1 MNRIRIVIPVFI
13 FAFISL
19 TGYSQ
24 NYKLSGKVL
33 DKADHQPIPGAFV
46 SLIDLKDTTKR
57 YSTTTDIGGNF
68 ILSETKKGSYRF
80 EILSISYTKVSRIIE
95 IVNRTTDLGSFEL
108 QLETRVLDEV
118 VIKGQGTA
126 IQKGDTTIM
135 TADAFK
141 VNPDANAEDLLKKM
155 PGITV
160 ENGTLKARG
169 EEVKQVLVDGKPFFG
184 DDPSVAL
191 KNLPADVIDRVQV
204 YNKLSDQ
211 AELTGFDDG
220 ESSRTINVVTRKSSR
235 YSKFGKITAGSDFD
249 DKYLAAGNLN
259 VFSGPRRFTIT
270 GLANNI
276 NQQNFAM
283 QDLIGTTVFQGS
295 RRGFGGRS
303 FGSFSGISK
312 TASTGFNYQDN
323 WGKKIAVAGS
333 YFFNTLSN
341 TKITK
346 SNTEYLLTD
355 EGNLA
360 SDSSYAYMQNYN
372 HRVNMRIEY
381 KIDSLNSMI
390 IVPRFSLQDNNST
403 DQSFG
408 LITGGS
414 VNSQTYSSG
423 RGDAIGY
430 NIGNDLTWRHK
441 FLKKGRTISI
451 RSSLSLDDRKS
462 DNTQL
467 ASVDSVPDN
476 QYSDVSTKNFS
487 LNNNLS
493 YTEPIGEFSQLQ
505 VNYNNNF
512 RRSKN
517 DKVLFDLGGESEI
530 LKRLDSLS
538 SVYDNDYVTN
548 RGGLSY
554 LFRKNKLYFSAGIN
568 YEQANLS
575 GTQSF
580 PNQAEVSK
588 TFRKILPNAM
598 INYKFTDIS
607 NLRVFYRTFTDAPS
621 ITELQNAVDNSN
633 RLRLRTGNPDLK
645 QSYSHN
651 LMSNF
656 SYANPTTGFNTFI
669 HVMANYT
676 TDIIGNRTLY
686 AKNDT
691 LIRPEGFDLTLL
703 PGGQLTYPVN
713 LDHSMRINTIIN
725 LSYFLKPIK
734 SNLSFIIGGGY
745 SQSPEYIESLKNRS
759 NAYNLTNSLIIT
771 SNINQNVDFTISYT
785 SNYSL
790 VKNSVD
796 LRDNTKYWYQSAS
809 AKLNLILIK
818 GFVINTDILG
828 QYNKGLY
835 EGYNDKYL
843 VWNASLGKKF
853 LKNQAAELKIG
864 AYDIL
869 DQNKSINRYVTASYI
884 QDTKVNTY
892 RRYFLVIFTYNL
904 RSKNSKGDQPQQ
916 QERNEFERHRM
927 FYGPPPGAG
936 PPPERYHHHD

>member
-1 MNRIRIVIPVFI
+1 MTFSIACFP
-13 FAFISL
+13 
-19 TGYSQ
+19 Q
-24 NYKLSGKVL
+24 NFKISGKVL
-33 DKADHQPIPGAFV
+33 DKADQQAIPGAFV
-46 SLIDLKDTTKR
+46 SLIDLKDTTER
-57 YSTTTDIGGNF
+57 YTTTTDINGNF
-68 ILSETKKGSYRF
+68 ILSELKKKSYRLD
-80 EILSISYTKVSRIIE
+80 IMSISYAKFTRTIE
-95 IVNRTTDLGSFEL
+95 IVNRTTDLGSIDL
-108 QLETRVLDEV
+108 QLESKVLDEV
-118 VIKGQGTA
+118 VIKAQGTA

-155 PGITV
+155 PGITL

-169 EEVKQVLVDGKPFFG
+169 EEVQQVLVDGKPFFG

-220 ESSRTINVVTRKSSR
+220 ESSRTINVVTRKSSK
-235 YSKFGKITAGSDFD
+235 YSKFGKITAGSNFD
-249 DKYLAAGNLN
+249 DKYLVAGNLN

-270 GLANNI
+270 GLTNNI

-283 QDLIGTTVFQGS
+283 QDLIGTTVIQRG
-295 RRGFGGRS
+295 RRGFGGRI
-303 FGSFSGISK
+303 FGDLSGISK
-312 TASTGFNYQDN
+312 TTSSGFNYQDN
-323 WGKKIAVAGS
+323 WGKKIAVSGS
-333 YFFNTLSN
+333 YFFNALSN

-360 SDSSYAYMQNYN
+360 TDSSYIYAQNYN
-372 HRVNMRIEY
+372 HRVNMRLEY

-390 IVPRFSLQDNNST
+390 IVPRFSLQDNNSS

-423 RGDAIGY
+423 KGDAVGY
-430 NIGNDLTWRHK
+430 NIGNDMTWRHR
-441 FLKKGRTISI
+441 FLRKGRTLSV
-451 RSSLSLDDRKS
+451 RSSISLDDRKS
-462 DNTQL
+462 NNTQF
-467 ASVDSVPDN
+467 ASIDSVPDN
-476 QYSDVSTKNFS
+476 QYSDLSTDNFS
-487 LNNNLS
+487 LNTNLS

-505 VNYNNNF
+505 LRYNNNF

-517 DKVLFDLGGESEI
+517 NKLLFDLGGESEI

-538 SVYDNDYVTN
+538 SVYNNDYVTN

-554 LFRKNKLYFSAGIN
+554 LFRKDKLYFSAGIN
-568 YEQANLS
+568 YERADLN

-580 PNQAEVSK
+580 PNQDEVSK
-588 TFRKILPNAM
+588 TFKKILPNAM
-598 INYKFTDIS
+598 INYKFTDMS
-607 NLRVFYRTFTDAPS
+607 NLRIFYRTSTDAPS
-621 ITELQNAVDNSN
+621 ITELQNAIDNSD

-651 LMSNF
+651 LRSNF
-656 SYANPTTGFNTFI
+656 SFANPTSGFNTFI
-669 HVMANYT
+669 YLMGNYT
-676 TDIIGNRTLY
+676 TDIIGNRTIY

-691 LIRPEGFDLTLL
+691 LVRPEGFDITLF

-713 LDHSMRINTIIN
+713 LDHSMRINTLIN
-725 LSYFLKPIK
+725 LSYFLKPIR
-734 SNLSFIIGGGY
+734 SNVSLIIGGGY
-745 SQSPEYIESLKNRS
+745 AQSPEYVETLMNRS

-771 SNINQNVDFTISYT
+771 SNINENVDFTVSYT

-796 LRDNTKYWYQSAS
+796 FRDDTKYWYQSAS
-809 AKLNLILIK
+809 AKLNLVLPK
-818 GFVINTDILG
+818 GFVIYTDVLG

-835 EGYNDKYL
+835 EGYNEKYV
-843 VWNASLGKKF
+843 VWNASMGKKF

-869 DQNKSINRYVTASYI
+869 DQNKSINRYVTASSI
-884 QDTKVNTY
+884 QDTRVNTY

-904 RSKNSKGDQPQQ
+904 RSRSSQGEQQKQQP
-916 QERNEFERHRM
+916 ERNEFERRGN
-927 FYGPPPGAG
+927 FPVSPTDG
-936 PPPERYHHHD
+936 HHHIY